1 MLTTLLGYSIS
12 VYLYDFLKKKTYIY
26 IYTHIYIF
34 VHLIYI
40 NKIKIPKDFILK
52 VTTSKSPFHKV
63 SKVEMAI
70 KIKIHLLNVK
80 LVRAVL

>member
-1 MLTTLLGYSIS
+1 MLTTLLGYPIS
-12 VYLYDFLKKKTYIY
+12 VYFYDFLKKKKKNIYIYIHTHTYIY
-26 IYTHIYIF
+26 

-70 KIKIHLLNVK
+70 KIKIHLLNVN
-80 LVRAVL
+80 